1 MEPCVLNALM
11 AKNGIQK
18 FQLVLANQVIDGTGN
33 FVKNLMFVQT
43 VEYGTQHINN
53 VSALIIP
60 IGVDMLVY
68 LLKNVQ
74 GDNILTQQFKNVHA
88 FQDIIGMVEFVY
100 NVPMEEL
107 GISLHQDAH
116 ALQAQLKLEM
126 DVDSNKYVAVEKNGF
141 KTLGLANVLFEQFG
155 MVTFVQLIL
164 VYQGKSGMN
173 H

>member
-1 MEPCVLNALM
+1 MYILIVANVLKLLIGTVSNVKYYLNVLEAKSLIVIIYALALKVMYGQRIYVYIHLVMEAKFGLDLNVYAQQDWTLMEPCVLNALM

-68 LLKNVQ
+68 LLKNV
-74 GDNILTQQFKNVHA
+74 
-88 FQDIIGMVEFVY
+88 
-100 NVPMEEL
+100 
-107 GISLHQDAH
+107 
-116 ALQAQLKLEM
+116 
-126 DVDSNKYVAVEKNGF
+126 
-141 KTLGLANVLFEQFG
+141 
-155 MVTFVQLIL
+155 
-164 VYQGKSGMN
+164 
-173 H
+173 